1 MENVPK
7 KTDYNIEM
15 KIVAILER
23 MEVRT
28 TEPYPP
34 WQKNAEIVIKII
46 KGKVKRRK
54 VQRNIPMRVWDFGMV
69 CEAKIYSRTA
79 GKYGRPSLEQ
89 LTGDTVDI
97 SEYLEF

>member
-1 MENVPK
+1 MENAPK

-54 VQRNIPMRVWDFGMV
+54 VHRNIPMRVWDSGMV

-89 LTGDTVDI
+89 STGDTVDI